1 MFSKTI
7 TLFLFITFLFFLF
20 CGLTTAQDEGEII
33 LDAIDDD
40 SDSTVDRSLS
50 FNGYPYAYYTPETEL
65 AFGVGGILIFYTSD
79 HIDMLPSKVTLS
91 GWYSTNGQYN
101 ISLKPVIYFSKNK
114 VYLEFPFSF
123 GHYVDRFWG
132 IGNNTVDTGNEQYTL
147 NEISATLTFQVP
159 PIMFSADRTGIIF
172 DYNDTEIEDKQ
183 NNSYLI
189 DNEVTGSN
197 GGTLYGFGTD
207 LVWDTRDHL
216 FFPNSGGYQ
225 YFKVVVYPEL
235 GDFVFYTF
243 ELDARYY
250 TSFSPDHVFAS
261 NFYFAQAL
269 GDVPFYKLP
278 ALGGQN
284 RMRGYFE
291 GRYRDNDYMTLQLE
305 YRQYFWW
312 RFGFVV
318 FAGLGDVAPELTKFS
333 LNDFKFS
340 YGLGLRFLF
349 NKDEKVNLRVDL
361 GFGNDGNSG
370 IYFGIEEAF

>member
-1 MFSKTI
+1 MLFKTI
-7 TLFLFITFLFFLF
+7 IIFLSITFLF
-20 CGLTTAQDEGEII
+20 CELTTAQDEGEII
-33 LDAIDDD
+33 ESLVDEE
-40 SDSTVDRSLS
+40 DSTVDRSLS

-101 ISLKPVIYFSKNK
+101 ISLKPVIYFSKNR

-123 GHYVDRFWG
+123 GHYINKFWG
-132 IGNNTVDTGNEQYTL
+132 IGDNTVDTGNEPYTL

-183 NNSYLI
+183 NNIYLI
-189 DNEVTGSN
+189 DDEVTGSN
-197 GGTLYGFGTD
+197 GGTIYGFGTD
-207 LVWDTRDHL
+207 LVWDSRDNI

-225 YFKVVVYPEL
+225 YFKVVIYPEL

-243 ELDARYY
+243 EIDARYY

-278 ALGGQN
+278 ELGGQN
-284 RMRGYFE
+284 RERGYFE
-291 GRYRDNDYMTLQLE
+291 GRYRDKNYMTLQFE

-318 FAGLGDVAPELTKFS
+318 FAGAGNVAPELTKFTF
-333 LNDFKFS
+333 NDLKYS
-340 YGLGLRFLF
+340 YGFGLRFLF
-349 NKDEKVNLRVDL
+349 NKEEKVNLRVDL
-361 GFGNDGNSG
+361 GFGIDGNSG

>member
-1 MFSKTI
+1 MEVTMFFKTI
-7 TLFLFITFLFFLF
+7 KIFLFITFLFFLF

-33 LDAIDDD
+33 ESLVDE

-65 AFGVGGILIFYTSD
+65 AFGGGGILIFYTSD
-79 HIDMLPSKVTLS
+79 HIDMLPSKVGLS
-91 GWYSTNGQYN
+91 GWYSTNGQYS
-101 ISLKPVIYFSKNK
+101 ISINPVLYFSKNR

-123 GHYVDRFWG
+123 GHYIDKFWG
-132 IGNNTVDTGNEQYTL
+132 IGDNTVDTGNEQYTL
-147 NEISATLTFQVP
+147 NSVSATLTFQVP
-159 PIMFSADRTGIIF
+159 PVWFSADRTGIIF

-183 NNSYLI
+183 NNIYLI

-197 GGTLYGFGTD
+197 GGTIYGFGTD
-207 LVWDTRDHL
+207 LVWDTRDNI

-225 YFKVVVYPEL
+225 YFKVVIYPEL
-235 GDFVFYTF
+235 GDYVFYTF
-243 ELDARYY
+243 EIDVRHYN
-250 TSFSPDHVFAS
+250 SFSPDHVIAG

-284 RMRGYFE
+284 RERGYFE
-291 GRYRDNDYMTLQLE
+291 GRYRDKNYMTLQLE

-318 FAGLGDVAPELTKFS
+318 FCVS
-333 LNDFKFS
+333 LNVGIDLSIFCFIDFYYIFFFF
-340 YGLGLRFLF
+340 FLF
-349 NKDEKVNLRVDL
+349 LFYK
-361 GFGNDGNSG
+361 
-370 IYFGIEEAF
+370 